1 MRTGADGR
9 VPVLLDGAYTLDGT
23 AGLDGYVSS
32 SALDAS
38 RTLLSQYAN
47 SPTIVAIIND
57 FNAWLDPGADIDNFY
72 ATVWNVQTAV
82 GFGLD
87 YWGRIVNI
95 PRQIT
100 IVDLPRYLGF
110 NEGQPGYYPFNQ
122 APFYSGNATSSVY
135 LLSDDAYRVLIMTKA
150 LANIS
155 SFTAPSVN
163 ALLRYLFAG
172 RGSCYVLEL
181 SPMQIEYVFNF
192 PLQSWE
198 AAVLLQPS
206 LMPRPAGVGVT
217 ITVNA

>member
-1 MRTGADGR
+1 MEN
-9 VPVLLDGAYTLDGT
+9 Y
-23 AGLDGYVSS
+23 
-32 SALDAS
+32 AS
-38 RTLLSQYAN
+38 TLLSQYAN
-47 SPTIVAIIND
+47 SPAIAALVAD
-57 FNAWLDPGADIDNFY
+57 FNAWIDPAADLDNFY
-72 ATVWNVQTAV
+72 NLVWNVQTAV

-87 YWGRIVNI
+87 IWGRIVNV

-100 IVDLPRYLGF
+100 ITPQPLYLGF
-110 NEGQPGYYPFNQ
+110 EEGQPGSYPFDQ
-122 APFYSGNATSSVY
+122 EPFYNGNPTSSVY

-181 SPMQIEYVFNF
+181 SPMQVEYVFNF
-192 PLQSWE
+192 PLKSWE
-198 AAVLLQPS
+198 ASVLQQPS

>member
-1 MRTGADGR
+1 MNDYQKTI
-9 VPVLLDGAYTLDGT
+9 
-23 AGLDGYVSS
+23 
-32 SALDAS
+32 
-38 RTLLSQYAN
+38 LSQYAN
-47 SPTIVAIIND
+47 SPTLTSLID
-57 FNAWLDPGADIDNFY
+57 YFNQWLDPTVDIDNFY
-72 ATVWNVQTAV
+72 NYVWNVETAV

-87 YWGRIVNI
+87 YWGRIVDI

-100 IVDLPRYLGF
+100 ITPLPLYLGF
-110 NEGQPGYYPFNQ
+110 EEALPGSYPFDQ
-122 APFYSGNATSSVY
+122 EPFYNGTPTSSVY

-155 SFTAPSVN
+155 SFSAPSVN

-192 PLQSWE
+192 ALQSWE

>member
-1 MRTGADGR
+1 MENYRQ
-9 VPVLLDGAYTLDGT
+9 
-23 AGLDGYVSS
+23 
-32 SALDAS
+32 
-38 RTLLSQYAN
+38 TLLSQYAQ
-47 SPTIVAIIND
+47 SPALTTLIDD
-57 FNAWLDPGADIDNFY
+57 FNQWLDPGADIDNFY
-72 ATVWNVQTAV
+72 NVVWNVKTAV

-87 YWGRIVNI
+87 IWGRIVNI

-100 IVDLPRYLGF
+100 ITPLPLYLGF
-110 NEGQPGYYPFNQ
+110 EEGLPGSHPFNQ
-122 APFYSGNATSSVY
+122 QPFYSGTPTSNVY

-192 PLQSWE
+192 PLESWE
-198 AAVLLQPS
+198 ASVLLQPS